1 MKKPLK
7 KSSSLTSKKSQ
18 KLLIV
23 GNWKNQINSP
33 VIAKKLFT
41 SIQKS
46 THAIK
51 SVETVICPPMIYVGH
66 LGELVSSRSCVVG
79 SQGIL
84 SPSSITRTGSITPE
98 MIFNSKARYT
108 IIGHSEER
116 AHGTTDTEIAES
128 LSFILQYP
136 ITPILCVG
144 ELKRDTG
151 HKYYA
156 YVANQLTTA
165 LGTLTHDEIARMVIA
180 YEPIWAIGTS
190 AKRPCNPDEC
200 AMMVRYIRKTILDI
214 TRSASIAQNIRI
226 LYGGSVNQGN
236 AYDYITTGEASGL
249 LVGRASMDAK
259 VFGEILKK
267 VGK

>member
-7 KSSSLTSKKSQ
+7 KTTSQVVKKSQ
-18 KLLIV
+18 KLLAV
-23 GNWKNQINSP
+23 GNWKNQISNP

-41 SIQKS
+41 SIQK
-46 THAIK
+46 TAHGLK
-51 SVETVICPPMIYVGH
+51 NVETVICPPMIYVGH
-66 LGELVSSRSCVVG
+66 LGEMVSSRSCVVG
-79 SQGIL
+79 SQGIPT
-84 SPSSITRTGSITPE
+84 PSSITRTGSITPE

-116 AHGTTDTEIAES
+116 AAGTTDAEIAES

-144 ELKRDTG
+144 ELKRDTA

-156 YVANQLTTA
+156 YVANQLTIA
-165 LGTLTHDEIARMVIA
+165 LRKLSKEEIARMVIA

-214 TRSASIAQNIRI
+214 THDASIAQNIRV
-226 LYGGSVNQGN
+226 LYGGSVNTDN
-236 AYDYITTGEASGL
+236 AYEYVTIGEASGL
-249 LVGRASMDAK
+249 LIGRASMDAK

>member
-1 MKKPLK
+1 MKPK
-7 KSSSLTSKKSQ
+7 KQ

-33 VIAKKLFT
+33 TIAKKLFT

-46 THAIK
+46 AHAIK

-79 SQGIL
+79 SQGIPT
-84 SPSSITRTGSITPE
+84 PSSITRTGSITPE

-116 AHGTTDTEIAES
+116 AAGTTDAEIAES

-144 ELKRDTG
+144 ELKRDTA

-156 YVANQLTTA
+156 HIESQLTAA
-165 LGTLTHDEIARMVIA
+165 LGTLNHDEITRMVIA

-214 TRSASIAQNIRI
+214 THDTSIAQNIRI
-226 LYGGSVNQGN
+226 LYGGSVNADN

-259 VFGEILKK
+259 VFSEILKK
-267 VGK
+267 VGLSANA

>member
-1 MKKPLK
+1 MK
-7 KSSSLTSKKSQ
+7 KSSPVYK

-23 GNWKNQINSP
+23 GNWKNQISSP
-33 VIAKKLFT
+33 AVAKKLF
-41 SIQKS
+41 SAIQKS
-46 THAIK
+46 AHQVK
-51 SVETVICPPMIYVGH
+51 YVETVICPPMIYVGH
-66 LGELVSSRSCVVG
+66 LGEMVNNRSCVVG
-79 SQGIL
+79 TQGIPT
-84 SPSSITRTGSITPE
+84 PSSITRTGSITPE
-98 MIFNSKARYT
+98 MIFNSKVRYT

-116 AHGTTDTEIAES
+116 AHGTTDAEIAES

-151 HKYYA
+151 HSYYN
-156 YVANQLTTA
+156 YVASQIRAAVKQLNNE
-165 LGTLTHDEIARMVIA
+165 EIARLVIA
-180 YEPIWAIGTS
+180 YEPIWAIGS
-190 AKRPCNPDEC
+190 NAKRPCGPDEC
-200 AMMVRYIRKTILDI
+200 AMMMRYIRKTILDI
-214 TRSASIAQNIRI
+214 THDTSIAQSIRI

-249 LVGRASMDAK
+249 LIGRASMDAK